1 MVEKTAKERGLTLVG
16 DHFGPQE
23 AWVYLV
29 WGLTTD
35 GRCDLLCV
43 AASEES
49 REMYEGIG
57 RKSRRP
63 LYHMV
68 TSELVLTDHAF
79 GQSMLPQA
87 LALRRAAR

>member
-1 MVEKTAKERGLTLVG
+1 MTEKTAKERGLTLVG
-16 DHFGPQE
+16 DHFGPQG

-29 WGLTTD
+29 WGITRE

-49 REMYEGIG
+49 REMYEDTG
-57 RKSRRP
+57 RRSRKP
-63 LYHMV
+63 IYHMV
-68 TSELVLTDHAF
+68 KSEIVLTDHAF

-87 LALRRAAR
+87 LALGLRR